1 MSWLA
6 VMSAGTVL
14 PGVISCTRGLGA
26 ASIDTSVF
34 LVSWRWNEALQA
46 KATAQEEL
54 NRQRQE
60 QGLALTDEQKG
71 QLLALAKDLPR
82 LWKSPSTSTQDR
94 KRMLRLFIKDITVE
108 QVRPERKALLHIR
121 WQGGAVEN
129 LGVALPLPAPDKVR
143 YPQPMVERVRTLALT
158 MTDPQII
165 ATLNQEHLLSATGKP
180 FSLSMIKWIRG
191 RHGIPA
197 PALKRTDELTVRE
210 AAEHF
215 GVSIGVVYYWIE
227 RRVVEARQLDGRGPW
242 WITFNATKDAEL
254 REWIRNSGHLQAH
267 HSDTQL

>member
-1 MSWLA
+1 MEQ
-6 VMSAGTVL
+6 
-14 PGVISCTRGLGA
+14 
-26 ASIDTSVF
+26 
-34 LVSWRWNEALQA
+34 RWNEALQA

-180 FSLSMIKWIRG
+180 FSLSMIKWIRA

-197 PALKRTDELTVRE
+197 PALKKPDELTVGE
-210 AAEHF
+210 VAKHF

-227 RRVVEARQLDGRGPW
+227 RSHLEARRVGPGSPY
-242 WITFNATKDAEL
+242 WITLSPERRARLQTWVANSNRITPAQSQNAVA
-254 REWIRNSGHLQAH
+254 SGAI
-267 HSDTQL
+267 